1 MNYTVT
7 RAEIEAIDAALYRAI
22 ELGVL
27 VRKDAYDVAA
37 EIEQN
42 AADDDYIGTGSVEI
56 GSRNGRPWH
65 VGLTQDHTEPDSPWV
80 AYLEELG
87 RGGYAETFPVEVDE

>member
-22 ELGVL
+22 ELGVT
-27 VRKDAYDVAA
+27 VRMDAYGVAA
-37 EIEQN
+37 EIEEI
-42 AADDDYIGTGSVEI
+42 AADNDGQIAAVEI

>member
-7 RAEIEAIDAALYRAI
+7 RAEIE
-22 ELGVL
+22 
-27 VRKDAYDVAA
+27 
-37 EIEQN
+37 EI
-42 AADDDYIGTGSVEI
+42 AADNDGQIAAVEI

-87 RGGYAETFPVEVDE
+87 RGGYAETFPVEVAE